1 MRARSKASWLS
12 TLRGVA
18 DPLVPLLQNQRK
30 GARRRMSATIL
41 LASRS
46 WPATMSL
53 PSSPPPCGCLRAV
66 ADKALGRTRPH
77 CATPAMHCAHTV
89 VSHEA
94 CGDLD
99 PSVCQIY
106 NPNKPSYCFMNKG
119 KQCDR
124 AYAANGEVEDT
135 PHPSHYHPKTRLTQP
150 EAPKVSI
157 PRPHTAQTHGG

>member
-1 MRARSKASWLS
+1 MWLPKGCSRRS
-12 TLRGVA
+12 RG
-18 DPLVPLLQNQRK
+18 PN
-30 GARRRMSATIL
+30 
-41 LASRS
+41 
-46 WPATMSL
+46 SL
-53 PSSPPPCGCLRAV
+53 
-66 ADKALGRTRPH
+66 PH
-77 CATPAMHCAHTV
+77 CAIPAMHCAHTV

-157 PRPHTAQTHGG
+157 PRPHTAQNRLKMDRPDGSPGPAFDHEKKKKNLEMGWMERMAQGVCEGARGALATTPPR